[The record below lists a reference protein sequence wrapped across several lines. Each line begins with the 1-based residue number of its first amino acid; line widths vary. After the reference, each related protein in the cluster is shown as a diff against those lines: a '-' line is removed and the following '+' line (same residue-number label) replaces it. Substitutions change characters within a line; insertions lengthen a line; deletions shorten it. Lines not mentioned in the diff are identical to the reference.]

1 MNMISNNIL
10 DEIVRY
16 KLEAVSEQ
24 KELVPVKLL
33 EKSVFYETESVSLKE
48 YILRE
53 DKLGIIAEI
62 KRQSP
67 SGGVINS
74 NISIERTS
82 IGYMQAGASALSV
95 LTDTRF
101 FGGSN
106 EDLIIARK
114 FNYCPIL
121 RKDFIVDTYQIIE
134 AKSIGSDAV
143 LLIAAILDESKLTE
157 FARFS
162 KSLGLEVLVEIRSQ
176 KELYDSI
183 TESADVI
190 GVNNRNLETFD
201 VDINNSIDLLPL
213 LPGESIKISESGIST
228 PDDLITLK
236 NAGFDGFLIGGLFMS
251 HSRPEKAC
259 HRFIKEVKALR
270 GSNGRIK

>member
-1 MNMISNNIL
+1 MITTNIL
-10 DEIVRY
+10 DKIIRY
-16 KLEAVSEQ
+16 KLEDVREQ

-33 EKSVFYETESVSLKE
+33 EKSVFYKTEAVSLKE
-48 YILRE
+48 YVLRE

-74 NISIERTS
+74 NISIERIS

-106 EDLIIARK
+106 EDLITARK

-134 AKSIGSDAV
+134 AKSGNFIDGNATHHVSSDECCHLACV
-143 LLIAAILDESKLTE
+143 INTICQVGQNIPCLLFAE
-157 FARFS
+157 FH
-162 KSLGLEVLVEIRSQ
+162 K
-176 KELYDSI
+176 
-183 TESADVI
+183 
-190 GVNNRNLETFD
+190 
-201 VDINNSIDLLPL
+201 
-213 LPGESIKISESGIST
+213 
-228 PDDLITLK
+228 
-236 NAGFDGFLIGGLFMS
+236 
-251 HSRPEKAC
+251 
-259 HRFIKEVKALR
+259 
-270 GSNGRIK
+270 